1 MGTTPGTALVL
12 TAVGMVIVFAVLGAI
27 AGFIS
32 LVRWLDDR
40 WQERE
45 DRQAEARRLAPDV
58 VDLTTQL
65 LIAAT
70 VVTVL
75 AGRGRVLRIRRV
87 LPSDS
92 PRSPWG
98 MQGRL
103 MVQGSHAF
111 SRTNQRRRS

>member
-1 MGTTPGTALVL
+1 MGTTPSTALVL

-27 AGFIS
+27 AGFIT

-40 WQERE
+40 WQVRE
-45 DRQAEARRLAPDV
+45 DRQALARQQAPDAI
-58 VDLTTQL
+58 DLTTQL
-65 LIAAT
+65 LVAAT
-70 VVTVL
+70 VFTVL

-103 MVQGSHAF
+103 MVQGSHAI
-111 SRTNQRRRS
+111 SRTNPRRRS